1 MSNRQ
6 FCIVVDGKQIVLMDG
21 DKKIHI
27 IFVSGDEAID
37 SLACRTLHC
46 PVIVFIVSSSSV
58 IIPAVMAANIMPT
71 SLI

>member
-1 MSNRQ
+1 
-6 FCIVVDGKQIVLMDG
+6 MDG